1 MSSKYEEIFK
11 AHRHA
16 LGEPTKAFVDFFTSL
31 EKPEQT
37 VLDIGAGQGR
47 DALFIARLGH
57 SVTAVDLSPSGMM
70 QLQEDA
76 DQEELNIKTHIVD
89 VCEFTPSA
97 KFDIVLIDRTLHM
110 LNAQDR
116 TAVLSSLLPH
126 TNSQAF
132 LLIADERSNIPAFT
146 QTLNASTDP
155 WETFL
160 QKKGFLFAQKQ
171 I

>member
-1 MSSKYEEIFK
+1 MSSKYEEIYK

-16 LGEPTKAFVDFFTSL
+16 LGEPTKTFVDFFTSL

-76 DQEELNIKTHIVD
+76 NQEELNIKTHIVD

-155 WETFL
+155 WEIFL